1 MVVDREKNILLSHR
15 CSPVRHEYISK
26 IRKLHPIHS
35 RQVYTDSYVSCN
47 DKIIADYGEHEGH
60 TSLLHST
67 ETSQAT
73 YRDAVT
79 PMNVCVLAE
88 TQIAPATTPDYQ
100 SLHGDRPRTK
110 IDLVVLMNPICAM
123 LKSAV

>member
-67 ETSQAT
+67 GYISGCSHPNECVCPC
-73 YRDAVT
+73 RDSDCSSNDT
-79 PMNVCVLAE
+79 RLPE
-88 TQIAPATTPDYQ
+88 PPWRQTT
-100 SLHGDRPRTK
+100 
-110 IDLVVLMNPICAM
+110 N
-123 LKSAV
+123 